1 MLPINQ
7 NNFKA
12 ALSSLSVLVKRG
24 HTPSDVVFAILS
36 RWMALVTPDLHRPP
50 LQRKLAKESA
60 ISAFANWLNET
71 DILTGAFWL
80 SSAYAALLDKTQR
93 KESAMYFTP
102 PYLSQRILDNAGEH
116 LFKGKIIDPAC
127 GGAAFLAPVALR
139 IATKLYSDGK
149 SSKAILAYIEN
160 NLYGVDSDQVLC
172 KLSASFL
179 KMVLAD
185 HILAAGY
192 EPILNVHCDNGLQV
206 FNDELGTFHLVLCN
220 PPYRKLNSEEFIPY
234 INTYGHIVRGQPNL
248 YALFFLKTIT
258 ILSPEG
264 LGVLLTPMSFISGQS
279 FSKLRQSLSTQ
290 GNIRRLDL
298 IHDKTGVFLGAE
310 QDAVITTW
318 CKDKN
323 STTPAEVFSL
333 TTGGDVKYSGKLSVD
348 KSGAAWPT
356 PRVAADSQYIPLFV
370 NRKHDLKS
378 YGFVVRTGSIVVHR
392 DPRKRYKSLRLNH
405 KKTIVPML
413 WQSDIKQSGII
424 DIKQPPKDRDRYV
437 DMKTLESPS
446 IVKKPAIAM
455 QRVTSD
461 GQLHRLICA
470 PVPKDIQKQY
480 GGVVGE
486 NHVCFIESLSG
497 ANSVDYLLL
506 CSILRTKVLD
516 RLFRCVSGATNV
528 SAYELNQL
536 PLPDPNLVSS
546 AISRGFDIEEATMIG
561 FGLKE
566 CHGLS

>member
-7 NNFKA
+7 NNFKS
-12 ALSSLSVLVKRG
+12 ALKTLSVLVKRG
-24 HTPSDVVFAILS
+24 HTPSDVVTAILS
-36 RWMALVTPDLHRPP
+36 RWMALVTPELPKP
-50 LQRKLAKESA
+50 SLQKTLAKESA
-60 ISAFANWLNET
+60 ITAFANWLNET

-93 KESAMYFTP
+93 KASAMYFTP

-127 GGAAFLAPVALR
+127 GGAAFLAPAALR
-139 IATKLYSDGK
+139 IASNL
-149 SSKAILAYIEN
+149 SSGGASSEEILAYIEN
-160 NLYGVDSDQVLC
+160 NLYGVETDNFLC

-179 KMVLAD
+179 RMVLAD
-185 HILAAGY
+185 HIHSAGR
-192 EPILNVHCDNGLQV
+192 EPQLNVHCDDGLKV
-206 FNDELGTFHLVLCN
+206 FNDKSGTFHLVLCN
-220 PPYRKLNSEEFIPY
+220 PPYRKLNSDEFTPY
-234 INTYGHIVRGQPNL
+234 LNTYVHVVRGQPNL
-248 YALFFLKTIT
+248 YALFFAKTIN
-258 ILSPEG
+258 ILCPKG

-279 FSKLRQSLSTQ
+279 FSKLRESLSTQ

-298 IHDKTGVFLGAE
+298 IHDKEGVFLGAE

-333 TTGGDVKYSGKLSVD
+333 TTSGEIKYSGKLFSD
-348 KSGAAWPT
+348 KSGVAWPT
-356 PRVAADSQYIPLFV
+356 PRVATDSQYLPLFV

-437 DMKTLESPS
+437 DMETLESPS
-446 IVKKPAIAM
+446 IIKKPAIAM

-470 PVPKDIQKQY
+470 PVPKNIQKQY

-486 NHVCFIESLSG
+486 NHVCFIESLTG

-506 CSILRTKVLD
+506 CSILRTKILD
-516 RLFRCVSGATNV
+516 RLFRCISGATNV

-536 PLPDPNLVSS
+536 PLPDPHLVSS
-546 AISRGFDIEEATMIG
+546 AISRGFDIEEATIIG

-566 CHGLS
+566 YHGLS